1 MIKVYGKPNY
11 QRFAETWMA
20 ILAAKEG
27 LEIVPGSVKVTL
39 KSGEQSGGLAQRD
52 IALQGNCCAQQ
63 RGATAQLG
71 TEEHSGGTAPNS

>member
-27 LEIVPGSVKVTL
+27 LEIVPGSVRVEL
-39 KSGEQSGGLAQRD
+39 
-52 IALQGNCCAQQ
+52 
-63 RGATAQLG
+63 RGAEAKPSEATPWNCSA
-71 TEEHSGGTAPNS
+71 EKC